1 MSENAIGTG
10 TTRGNDGEYAAISDV
25 LMRCKPTRGRCIIL
39 VDPLPETYN
48 DGASVIVTPEALRD
62 ELKPTMT
69 GVILA
74 MGAPQ
79 TNSVDITGHL
89 EWLADPVKFG
99 KGTKW
104 ADVPAFPGDRV
115 LFQSN
120 VQYGDYRR
128 VVVVTQSSLLAV
140 LEPQT
145 QS

>member
-1 MSENAIGTG
+1 MSENAIGIG

-48 DGASVIVTPEALRD
+48 DGASVIVTPEAMRD
-62 ELKPTMT
+62 ELKSTMT

-89 EWLADPVKFG
+89 EWDGRGTF
-99 KGTKW
+99 KG
-104 ADVPAFPGDRV
+104 VPIPNLIRLEDISVIPGDRV

-140 LEPQT
+140 LD
-145 QS
+145 